1 MTTPNDTTLF
11 PYPVASDGP
20 TTALRA
26 CDACGIVTRH
36 ELSEAGDWVC
46 FCGYCSDAATAADA
60 RVLLV
65 VEAAAQLFRNL
76 TAERRARFF
85 GIFADLLGRDLRQEL
100 SDIMGRMDF

>member
-1 MTTPNDTTLF
+1 MTAPNNTSLF
-11 PYPVASDGP
+11 PYPVAGDGP

-26 CDACGIVTRH
+26 CDACRTITRH
-36 ELSEAGDWVC
+36 ELSEAGEWVC
-46 FCGYCSDAATAADA
+46 WCGYCSDAATAADE

-85 GIFADLLGRDLRQEL
+85 GIFVDLLGRELRQEL
-100 SDIMGRMDF
+100 TNALGRMDF